1 MRYLPIAEPAR
12 FAPPIRLLVQVYDAL
27 CPFVNLSFID
37 NFPGASRTH
46 DMRSPGGAE
55 ETRQKPPGFRDEA
68 LPSQPSAQ
76 EQAQAPEGR
85 NPLGAIGSSDATS
98 VTGKAVDEKEGQS
111 ALSHDPLVGMAPID
125 KWGIKGLRTLMNNYQ
140 DYTALVTGMDPT
152 GFGVDLTS
160 PSYVIL
166 KEEPS
171 SEQAY

>member
-1 MRYLPIAEPAR
+1 MRLPR
-12 FAPPIRLLVQVYDAL
+12 QVFIAL
-27 CPFVNLSFID
+27 CSIGKLFVTKDSL
-37 NFPGASRTH
+37 GASRTH

-55 ETRQKPPGFRDEA
+55 ETRQKPPGFRDDA
-68 LPSQPSAQ
+68 LPPQPSAQ
-76 EQAQAPEGR
+76 EQTQAPEGR

-111 ALSHDPLVGMAPID
+111 ALAHDPLAGMAPID

-160 PSYVIL
+160 PS
-166 KEEPS
+166 
-171 SEQAY
+171 